1 MNGRHSPNPNQHF
14 VPGFKC
20 PDCSVARGGTS
31 EDGCVASAQCVVTW
45 AVTLCRPLTSRVE
58 GPRSSRRKTQRR
70 PVTRLES
77 LTRNAFGSPHMPV
90 TRMRSSG
97 IRRFLA
103 TNAHWYTWA
112 VNDTGTAVKH
122 VCMYAA
128 WRSEETLFQQTHLPV
143 WYL

>member
-103 TNAHWYTWA
+103 INAHWYTWA
-112 VNDTGTAVKH
+112 VNDTGTAVNH
-122 VCMYAA
+122 VCMYAVR
-128 WRSEETLFQQTHLPV
+128 RSEETLLQQTHLPV